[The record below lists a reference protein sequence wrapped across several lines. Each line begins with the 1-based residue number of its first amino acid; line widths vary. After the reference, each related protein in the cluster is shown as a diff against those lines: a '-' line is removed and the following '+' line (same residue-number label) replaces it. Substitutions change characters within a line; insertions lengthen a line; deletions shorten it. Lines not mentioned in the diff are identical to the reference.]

1 MSLKQKLIH
10 FSSKFDRN
18 SIDSA
23 YPMEY
28 CIPAYR
34 AVSDENLPHL
44 KHMMEYKSIQQ
55 FRQDLDYLLQHFE
68 FVNWQEFKEFQHGK
82 LRRRKIALLTF
93 DDGLREFH
101 DVIVPILEEKGV
113 YALNFVNPAFV
124 DNRDMMFR
132 CKASLI
138 TDSIL
143 QSEAAAK
150 TVAEALD
157 LKNPPRKTL
166 VKKISL
172 INYLD
177 RGTLDTLAEKI
188 GISFA
193 DYLKKQQPYMSLQE
207 LKKLTAKGFGIASHS
222 WDHPLYYE
230 LGAEEQLENTCRSLD
245 YMTEN
250 GFTDDCF
257 AFPFTDFGIKQDFFH
272 QLFGSRNLFCSFGS
286 AGIKYDDF
294 GKNFQRIPMETGES
308 AEEIMKDQIS
318 YFKLKRLFY
327 KNKIRRN

>member
-1 MSLKQKLIH
+1 MSLKKKLIH

-18 SIDSA
+18 SIDA
-23 YPMEY
+23 AFPMEY
-28 CIPAYR
+28 CLPAYR
-34 AVSDENLPHL
+34 AVSNEDLPHL
-44 KHMMEYKSIQQ
+44 KHMMDYKNVKQ

-68 FVNWQEFKEFQHGK
+68 LVTWSEFKEVQQGK
-82 LRRRKIALLTF
+82 LRRRKIAMLTF
-93 DDGLREFH
+93 DDGLREFY
-101 DVIVPILEEKGV
+101 DVILPILEEKGV
-113 YALNFVNPAFV
+113 YALQFVNPAFI

-138 TDSIL
+138 TDRIL
-143 QSEAAAK
+143 TSEAQAK
-150 TVAEALD
+150 TVADVLD
-157 LKNPPRKTL
+157 LKNPTLKTL
-166 VKKISL
+166 AKKISL

-177 RGTLDTLAEKI
+177 RSTLDRIAEKI
-188 GISFA
+188 DLSFS
-193 DYLKKQQPYMSLQE
+193 DYLQNQQPYMSLQQ
-207 LKKLTAKGFGIASHS
+207 LKTVSEKGFGVASHS

-230 LGAEEQLENTCRSLD
+230 LSTEEQLENTYRSLD
-245 YMTEN
+245 YMTAN

-257 AFPFTDFGIKQDFFH
+257 SFPFTDFGIKQDFFR
-272 QLFGSRNLFCSFGS
+272 QLFASRNLFCSFGS

-308 AEEIMKDQIS
+308 AEEIMKDQIT